1 MKVAP
6 ADDDD
11 DADADEDAEED
22 AEDAEDADE
31 DDADSKC
38 KLCKLIVNRDIGKFL
53 EKINKILSTKDSVKI
68 YGTSKEDRVW
78 VQELFSSSK
87 MMNIL
92 VYSKEINKERI
103 LIIQKSEE

>member
-1 MKVAP
+1 DDEDDEDE
-6 ADDDD
+6 DDDED
-11 DADADEDAEED
+11 DADDVD
-22 AEDAEDADE
+22 DADE